1 MYHKVKCIVLGRGK
15 SMTSLHEHSDSK
27 DSVTPSTSDTVPKS
41 SPETNKS
48 SSRDKNSS
56 RYVKCSQCTESVNA
70 VYFCDQC
77 DKYFCRTCR
86 SKHSKDILSG
96 AKHKMREIS
105 TELTIDVKNDDSSQ
119 NTDATPKPPVR
130 QQATNTSSEEHLN
143 IKKPLPDI
151 GRTIKPKIQTKI
163 TTTKEQPQLFSKFE
177 RERSEAATPRSRLR
191 RCFSHPSRDV
201 QLHCLEC
208 NQIVCSEC
216 IVEDHQRHQFISISE
231 AGTKLRNE
239 LQSHVLPIKT
249 WLESDI
255 EKALTN
261 LNLSE
266 ETYTKKSTESIDI
279 VNKRAAQLHQDI
291 DRVRN
296 ALIDDITSK
305 NSSDLEEF
313 KKSREVLQDQLKTTE
328 DIIKSIEMAINE
340 AEDISIIRSER
351 DLRSMMSSVDM
362 KIKFREAIPLIF
374 IAGTST
380 DEQIKEIFGHQHQ
393 EKPISTLSWS
403 QEAEPLKSSQNLD
416 LIRVSSIPCA
426 DGQPIHTMVLLGESQ
441 VWLTSLSNPKQ
452 IQLVGVDGSMEKPG
466 EFDFVIRDLAISRSG
481 DLFLSCF
488 ESRCI
493 KRLRLNGTLET
504 YFNASPL
511 HPQGI
516 HMSRSGV
523 LLACLVDSPSTDGRQ
538 IRPYS
543 KRQLVKI
550 TKSGKVMKRLAFGI
564 DARLF
569 TSPVK
574 VAETVEEEICVID
587 KTAKDRGRVV
597 VFTRN
602 DQIKFIYTGPLGLKM
617 DFMFSPTDI
626 TCDVYGHLIVT
637 DANNNAIHMLDKYG
651 EVLKVHQMG
660 RDWID
665 VPHSVA
671 ADHKGS
677 MIIGDSAGVVHVIK
691 YLK

>member
-1 MYHKVKCIVLGRGK
+1 
-15 SMTSLHEHSDSK
+15 MTSLHGLSDSRA
-27 DSVTPSTSDTVPKS
+27 SVSPSTGDTVPES
-41 SPETNKS
+41 SPETIKS

-56 RYVKCSQCTESVNA
+56 RCVKCSQCTESVNA
-70 VYFCDQC
+70 FYYCDQC

-105 TELTIDVKNDDSSQ
+105 TEHTVDVKNEDTSQ
-119 NTDATPKPPVR
+119 NADATPKPPVR
-130 QQATNTSSEEHLN
+130 QQATNTSSEAYLN
-143 IKKPLPDI
+143 IKEPLPDI
-151 GRTIKPKIQTKI
+151 GKTIKPKIQTKL
-163 TTTKEQPQLFSKFE
+163 TSTKEQPQLFSKFE
-177 RERSEAATPRSRLR
+177 RERSEAVTPRSQLR
-191 RCFSHPSRDV
+191 RCFSHPSKDV

-231 AGTKLRNE
+231 AGTKLRSQ

-249 WLESDI
+249 WLESDV
-255 EKALTN
+255 EKSLKG
-261 LNLSE
+261 LNISE
-266 ETYTKKSTESIDI
+266 ETYIEKSTESIDI
-279 VNKRAAQLHQDI
+279 INKRAEQLHKDI
-291 DRVRN
+291 DRIRN
-296 ALIDDITSK
+296 ALIEDITSK
-305 NSSDLEEF
+305 NSSDLEEY
-313 KKSREVLQDQLKTTE
+313 KISKEALQDQLKSTKE
-328 DIIKSIEMAINE
+328 VIKSIEMAINE
-340 AEDISIIRSER
+340 ADDISIIRSES

-362 KIKFREAIPLIF
+362 NINIREAIPPIF
-374 IAGTST
+374 ITGTST
-380 DEQIKEIFGHQHQ
+380 DEQIREMFGHKHQ
-393 EKPISTLSWS
+393 EEPISTLAWS
-403 QEAEPLKSSQNLD
+403 LEAEPFKSSQNLD

-452 IQLVGVDGSMEKPG
+452 IQLVGVDGSKEKPG
-466 EFDFVIRDLAISRSG
+466 EFDFVIRDLDISRNG

-504 YFNASPL
+504 FFNASPL

-523 LLACLVDSPSTDGRQ
+523 LLACLVDSSSTDGRQ

-550 TKSGKVMKRLAFGI
+550 TKSGKVMKRLAFSI

-602 DQIKFIYTGPLGLKM
+602 EQIKFIYTGPLGLKL
-617 DFMFSPTDI
+617 DFMFNPTDV
-626 TCDVYGHLIVT
+626 TCDIYGHLIVA
-637 DANNNAIHMLDKYG
+637 DKNNNAIHMLDKHG
-651 EVLKVHQMG
+651 EVLKVHQVG

-665 VPHSVA
+665 VPHSVVT
-671 ADHKGS
+671 DHKGS
-677 MIIGDSAGVVHVIK
+677 MIIGDSAGVLHVIK